1 MASRVGRVDKT
12 FRKPILRMLS
22 IPLWYIFFRVSKLDT
37 LTMGSK
43 LSCCFHV
50 KKTPPAAEQELEALR
65 DIQVK
70 VDCTT
75 AINFAPL
82 NSPWKYV
89 FHASFKPLSSIN
101 NLHIRQS
108 LVRQKSSLTGIKA
121 PTTTPL
127 GSGVPTSLSTTCQRP
142 RRRGV
147 GLPQLLHTL
156 PLVLGPKEE
165 WTRGEWNPGWGEL
178 MPIDMS
184 KDLLLSGQCRK
195 WKIFFLCSK
204 RDRCRWRIVFL
215 QSWPTA
221 NYTQF

>member
-1 MASRVGRVDKT
+1 MIYFLQSIKTWHSNYGKQVELLFSREENSPCSWTRTRSSQRHSGGGR
-12 FRKPILRMLS
+12 L
-22 IPLWYIFFRVSKLDT
+22 YI
-37 LTMGSK
+37 
-43 LSCCFHV
+43 
-50 KKTPPAAEQELEALR
+50 
-65 DIQVK
+65 
-70 VDCTT
+70 CTT

-127 GSGVPTSLSTTCQRP
+127 GSGVPTSLSTTCQRLW
-142 RRRGV
+142 RRGV

-215 QSWPTA
+215 QSWPTT
-221 NYTQF
+221 NSTQF